1 MERHHTLLDGFPE
14 LVQTLR
20 RVCSGEVALYMTEE
34 VRLDY
39 SQFLDVLHMLAH
51 DGADPVGV
59 SNPPARIRTALSRQE
74 RRQLSLE
81 RERWMP
87 ATAEQ
92 VNNLACSQ
100 NLESRIVAEVD
111 WDRAKRDLCLP
122 PDQVR
127 AVEARIDGCNLQ
139 ASEVPGDLDWDSA
152 RVEKVRRSLE
162 PDRRWGR
169 SLRQRLSAYA
179 ADRNRG
185 KKSKKKCPEN

>member
-1 MERHHTLLDGFPE
+1 
-14 LVQTLR
+14 
-20 RVCSGEVALYMTEE
+20 
-34 VRLDY
+34 
-39 SQFLDVLHMLAH
+39 MLAH
-51 DGADPVGV
+51 DGADPASV
-59 SNPPARIRTALSRQE
+59 SNPPARIRTALSRQK
-74 RRQLSLE
+74 RRQLSLD

-92 VNNLACSQ
+92 VNSLACSQ
-100 NLESRIVAEVD
+100 NLESRIVVEVD
-111 WDRAKRDLCLP
+111 WDRAKRDLRLP

-139 ASEVPGDLDWDSA
+139 ASGGPGDLDWDSA